1 MNWRFAA
8 GERFGERRSFAR
20 AGAKQTKMIMI
31 ALLRFDFG
39 HCRPSR
45 WRLSAHRADRAAD
58 VFLDMSSAK
67 VELLNRLLEN
77 FVGKYHDL

>member
-1 MNWRFAA
+1 MNWRFAV
-8 GERFGERRSFAR
+8 GERFDEHRRFAR

-31 ALLRFDFG
+31 AVLRFDFD

-45 WRLSAHRADRAAD
+45 WRSSAHRADRAEQ
-58 VFLDMSSAK
+58 VFFDMSSAN

-77 FVGKYHDL
+77 FVGKYP